1 MDCIRWSNGLPSAGA
16 SLLDAVIGGE
26 ALFEGLR
33 ELVGEPCPRLLAD
46 LVLEAVQNLVE
57 HLPEVVLGVE
67 VKFSKIS

>member
-1 MDCIRWSNGLPSAGA
+1 M
-16 SLLDAVIGGE
+16 LDAVICGE

-67 VKFSKIS
+67 DNLSKIS